1 MVMSGSDERVVFICD
16 RPGDESL
23 FAGGTIARLR
33 SEDARVVLVFGG
45 VAPGVS
51 ATVSGSV
58 TATGTGS
65 ASDADSAEL
74 DAEREA
80 ELEAACAELDVSDR
94 RMLSAASVDGTT
106 RRGQVV
112 ATVTELLADVQPTA
126 LVVVTAAEPLL
137 DAATAAANSLGV
149 PVFLSRRMSDDVG
162 KRLTAIDVSDEVGQK
177 TRAVAAYRSRWS
189 IKDGAVLRPDGVL
202 QAITGTETYLRLEP
216 AAGPAPEARA
226 TAVGRLVT
234 AVFALFAGAL
244 YGVLGTVAHQA
255 TITVAATAIPVGL
268 ALALIG
274 AAALLVGLR
283 LLLHDRMAV
292 LLAALGLLG
301 TVFVLSLRSTGGSVL
316 VPAGLTGTLWT
327 VVPALVAALVVAWPK
342 LPAKR

>member
-1 MVMSGSDERVVFICD
+1 MVMSGSDERVVFVCE

-23 FAGGTIARLR
+23 VAGGTIARLR
-33 SEDARVVLVFGG
+33 SENAYVVLAFGAG
-45 VAPGVS
+45 A
-51 ATVSGSV
+51 
-58 TATGTGS
+58 S
-65 ASDADSAEL
+65 ASASSSASV
-74 DAEREA
+74 AA

-94 RMLSAASVDGTT
+94 RMLPAASVDGTT
-106 RRGQVV
+106 RRGPLV
-112 ATVTELLADVQPTA
+112 AGLTDLLTDVRPTA

-137 DAATAAANSLGV
+137 DAATAAARSLGV

-189 IKDGAVLRPDGVL
+189 IQDGAVLHPDGML
-202 QAITGTETYLRLEP
+202 QAITGTETYLRLDAP
-216 AAGPAPEARA
+216 AGSVPVTPP

-234 AVFALFAGAL
+234 AALAFLVGVL
-244 YGVLGTVAHQA
+244 FGVLGTVAHQA
-255 TITVAATAIPVGL
+255 TVTVAAVAIPVGL
-268 ALALIG
+268 VLALGG

-283 LLLHDRMAV
+283 MVLHDRVAV
-292 LLAALGLLG
+292 LLAAVGLLG
-301 TVFVLSLRSTGGSVL
+301 TIFVLSLRSTGGSVL

-342 LPAKR
+342 LPVRR